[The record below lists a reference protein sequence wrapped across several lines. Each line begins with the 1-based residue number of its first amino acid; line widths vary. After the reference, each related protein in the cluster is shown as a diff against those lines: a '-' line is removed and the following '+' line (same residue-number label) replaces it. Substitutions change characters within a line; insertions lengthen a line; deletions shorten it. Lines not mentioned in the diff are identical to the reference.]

1 ITRPIIIFLSAIA
14 DLLAPPYS
22 ITSSVG
28 AGHESRRAPPA
39 LPTEEISH
47 LNVAGDCCAAGFQSS
62 PCPLL
67 VHPVQ
72 QCPHARPGFWIVL
85 GQVHQHADPV
95 PPLALLRPR
104 RERPSGCRAAEQRD
118 ELAPPPHSITSSA
131 RAMQR
136 RLSERSGG
144 KVPARP

>member
-1 ITRPIIIFLSAIA
+1 QPHKKKTRQIQNQKKTTPAETPIIPVTLITRPIIIFLSAIA

-67 VHPVQ
+67 VQPVPQ
-72 QCPHARPGFWIVL
+72 SPHARLGFWIVL
-85 GQVHQHADPV
+85 GQVHQHARTV
-95 PPLALLRPR
+95 HPPALLRPR
-104 RERPSGCRAAEQRD
+104 R
-118 ELAPPPHSITSSA
+118 
-131 RAMQR
+131 
-136 RLSERSGG
+136 
-144 KVPARP
+144 ARPNPCP